1 MNFPARYQFVTD
13 LTKTEI
19 SFKTKIFYQN
29 VPFEF
34 SSPTS
39 NKLFVEFWGSTT
51 TKKNYFKVNS
61 LFIKTYHWY
70 SENQF
75 LPFWLGVLLH
85 YL

>member
-13 LTKTEI
+13 LTKTNI
-19 SFKTKIFYQN
+19 SCKTKIFYQN

-39 NKLFVEFWGSTT
+39 NKLLAKFWGST

-61 LFIKTYHWY
+61 LSIKTY
-70 SENQF
+70 F
-75 LPFWLGVLLH
+75 LVGGALSMKNNCVHSKLNR
-85 YL
+85 